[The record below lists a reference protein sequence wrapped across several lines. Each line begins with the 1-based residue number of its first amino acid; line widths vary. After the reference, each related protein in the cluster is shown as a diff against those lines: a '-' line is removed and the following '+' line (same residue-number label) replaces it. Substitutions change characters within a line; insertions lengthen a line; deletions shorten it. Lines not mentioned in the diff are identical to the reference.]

1 MDNMVA
7 EIKRTD
13 YRLRHLVMI
22 AEQAVEGIAVVD
34 LKGIL
39 WFANTA
45 WARMHRY
52 ESGNELIGK
61 PISQFHTDGQMK
73 ADVFPFIEEA
83 GRRGQLEGPVEH
95 IRRDGMVFPTQTKM
109 TAVRDETGRTIG
121 LVLFVTDVSESKRTE
136 ELLKQRA
143 AELKIANER
152 LLSQISE
159 RKRMENQL
167 REYRNRLE
175 QQIAELMTANTELQ
189 RQVAEHER
197 VESELQEYVDGIE
210 QQIAELVAAVN
221 KVVQFSAS
229 APRVFCRKTR

>member
-1 MDNMVA
+1 MVA

-52 ESGNELIGK
+52 ESGNELVGK
-61 PISQFHTDGQMK
+61 PISLFHTNGQMK

-83 GRRGQLEGPVEH
+83 SRRGQLEGPIGHV
-95 IRRDGMVFPTQTKM
+95 RRDGTVFSTQTKM
-109 TAVRDETGRTIG
+109 TAVKDEAGRTIG
-121 LVLFVTDVSESKRTE
+121 LVVFVTDVSESKQTE
-136 ELLKQRA
+136 ELLKQQAVGLRT
-143 AELKIANER
+143 ANEQ
-152 LLSQISE
+152 LKSQIGE

-175 QQIAELMTANTELQ
+175 QQIAELMAVNKELQ
-189 RQVAEHER
+189 RQIAEHER
-197 VESELQEYVDGIE
+197 VENELQEYCYGIE
-210 QQIAELVAAVN
+210 QQIAELAAAAN
-221 KVVQFSAS
+221 KVIQFGAS
-229 APRVFCRKTR
+229 APQLFCHKTQ